1 MSSKRQQ
8 TLAKQTRERTVRERR
23 ERKQAKKREKRLAAT
38 ERDQSVAVDD
48 SALVEDTL
56 STRPADRGGLEL
68 HEQLASP
75 DRS

>member
-38 ERDQSVAVDD
+38 ESDQGVAVDD
-48 SALVEDTL
+48 RALVEDT
-56 STRPADRGGLEL
+56 
-68 HEQLASP
+68 
-75 DRS
+75 